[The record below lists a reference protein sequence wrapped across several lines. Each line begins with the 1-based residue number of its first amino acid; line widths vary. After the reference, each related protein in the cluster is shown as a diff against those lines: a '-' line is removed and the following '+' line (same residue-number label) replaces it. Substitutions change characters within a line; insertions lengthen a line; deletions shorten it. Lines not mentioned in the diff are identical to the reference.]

1 MEVIRR
7 YLSANYKPDQ
17 WGEAAHKLPHV
28 NLMTGGLESG
38 EFLQPDFQ
46 TYFLSLVTAP
56 MIVLILC
63 IISCVFFL
71 LAMLLRCCCHCI
83 KCKPREMPETE
94 ADKLLLIKRRNNKL
108 ITFLVFV
115 CLIIVADHAGF
126 WGMAKFNEGMT
137 DIQKGLNTLGDN
149 FDYLDSEVTLME
161 YNSGQISYYMDELDN
176 LTPSCS
182 TSSVGGM
189 DSLNSGIETLSGLTG
204 APGPM
209 MSTAKGYI
217 QQYAIEGKNSAYY
230 IFYAILL
237 AVAVLYLIALKFRSI
252 CAMRFLVALSFILT
266 ILLTLFYV
274 VEWIVVSLFGDL
286 CYDVT
291 DNLVGAVP
299 AGDLKDI
306 LKYYTKCE
314 GTNPFKSP
322 AEKVENALN
331 TLSSDMSGLTGAACT
346 SSPGSYYIDEIEKY
360 IALIQDENLVGVET
374 SFNCGPYM
382 TAYDL
387 MVEQG
392 ICTKG
397 LGGMFVMWVCHIFMA
412 WGIAISMF
420 TATLVWQ
427 YFEPEYWNLTKDNM
441 YEKPPEQEI
450 TAVPVGG
457 YEIQHYADSGH
468 VQMTVT
474 QHPPKHENMI

>member
-1 MEVIRR
+1 M
-7 YLSANYKPDQ
+7 
-17 WGEAAHKLPHV
+17 GKLDGIGCD
-28 NLMTGGLESG
+28 TSG
-38 EFLQPDFQ
+38 
-46 TYFLSLVTAP
+46 
-56 MIVLILC
+56 
-63 IISCVFFL
+63 
-71 LAMLLRCCCHCI
+71 
-83 KCKPREMPETE
+83 
-94 ADKLLLIKRRNNKL
+94 
-108 ITFLVFV
+108 
-115 CLIIVADHAGF
+115 
-126 WGMAKFNEGMT
+126 
-137 DIQKGLNTLGDN
+137 
-149 FDYLDSEVTLME
+149 
-161 YNSGQISYYMDELDN
+161 
-176 LTPSCS
+176 
-182 TSSVGGM
+182 VGGIN
-189 DSLNSGIETLSGLTG
+189 SLNSGIDSLSGLTG

-209 MSTAKGYI
+209 MTTAKGYI
-217 QQYAIEGKNSAYY
+217 QQYAIDGKNSAYY
-230 IFYAILL
+230 IFYAVLL
-237 AVAVLYLIALKFRSI
+237 AVAVLYLIALRFRSI

-314 GTNPFKSP
+314 GTNPFQSP
-322 AEKVENALN
+322 ADTVENALN
-331 TLSSDMSGLTGAACT
+331 TLSFGIAGLNMQAACT
-346 SSPGSYYIDEIEKY
+346 TSQASGYITQINELISTIE
-360 IALIQDENLVGVET
+360 DENLEGVKS
-374 SFNCGPYM
+374 SFDCGPYM

-457 YEIQHYADSGH
+457 GGYEIQHYADSGH